1 MAMTSFTWF
10 AWGPTL
16 MDLVELFLYTRK
28 IEFTPWSSKEQ
39 FMSLLSGCLKPS
51 SYPLP
56 RVIHLSSFFLFSHK
70 DQRNNFL
77 PLLFGCLKP
86 FLLPSSNRNTLVLVF
101 NIPIKIK
108 GISVPSTKNSFTIS
122 SPRNIEWEPK
132 MNDIITLGR
141 EEGEWKV
148 NKYLSPHS
156 SVSWWKETT
165 LL

>member
-70 DQRNNFL
+70 DKRTNFL

-86 FLLPSSNRNTLVLVF
+86 FLLPSSNRNTLAFVF
-101 NIPIKIK
+101 NIPCMKVK
-108 GISVPSTKNSFTIS
+108 GRISALVF
-122 SPRNIEWEPK
+122 RVL
-132 MNDIITLGR
+132 ITLGKR
-141 EEGEWKV
+141 GRWMK
-148 NKYLSPHS
+148 S
-156 SVSWWKETT
+156 
-165 LL
+165 